1 MIRAGFAL
9 VLLGLATAAPA
20 QEGLDELLRQI
31 RQSSNQ
37 AAVINQERET
47 RFLRDRNEQAALVR
61 KAEADKAAAEARIS
75 RVRSQF
81 EAAQAE
87 IRTLKQ
93 RLQERAGDTGQM
105 YAAIRQAAGDF
116 STVAADSLVTAQFP
130 ERLALLETLSRGAEL
145 PDITQLEGFWFAL
158 QEQMTETAKVAR
170 FQTRIVDASGIPRDA
185 EVIRIGSFTAFSGDE
200 YLTVE
205 GNGRLAALARQPGG
219 RPQRLARNFANSD
232 EARPLAII
240 DPTRG
245 ALLRVEGEKPS
256 LGERIA
262 QGGAV
267 GYVILLIGAVGLVI
281 AAFQLLFLT
290 LVGRKMDAQLQHLR
304 SPTDDNPLGRVL
316 ATFRDDHSADND
328 DPELLELRLSEAVL
342 RETPRLERAQSI
354 LRLFAAVAPLLGL
367 LGTVT
372 GMIATFQAITIF
384 GTGDPKL
391 MAGGISQALVTT
403 VLGLVV
409 AIPLLFINSLL
420 ATRSRVL
427 TQILDEQSAV
437 MLASRLEARR
447 G

>member
-9 VLLGLATAAPA
+9 ALLGLATAAQA

-37 AAVINQERET
+37 AAVINQEREA

-185 EVIRIGSFTAFSGDE
+185 EVIRIGSFTAFAGDE

-205 GNGRLAALARQPGG
+205 GNGRLAG
-219 RPQRLARNFANSD
+219 LARNFAGSD

-304 SPTDDNPLGRVL
+304 SPSDDNPLGRVL